1 MRAIRSWAATAAVA
15 GVAAVTVP
23 AGPAAADITVAV
35 TYLRQEVER
44 PPVLSGL
51 DPVPEDLGLAG
62 AALALKDNDS
72 TGRFLGQSYAL
83 EVVSVAPGDD
93 LAEAARQA
101 LAASP
106 LLLVDAPAA
115 DLLAV
120 ADLPEAQ
127 GALVFN
133 VAAGEAALRGA
144 DCRANVLHTAPEA
157 GMRADALMQ
166 VLQGRR
172 WTDAVMIVGPSE
184 ADRALAAEYRRAAG
198 KFGIRIRAEK
208 DWTFDTDLRE
218 STWAEMPRFTQ
229 GFPEHHV
236 VLVADAADDFARYVL
251 HNTWTPRPVA
261 GGTGLVADSWA
272 PVVEAWGAAQ
282 LQRRFEKAAGRKMR
296 GADFDAWTAMRAIGE
311 AVTRTGSADP
321 AALRAF
327 LLSPDFALDVFKGRP
342 ASFRPWNGQ
351 LRQPVAV
358 ANDRA
363 LVLMAPVEGFLHR
376 VNELDTLGTDE
387 PESACRA
394 FAR

>member
-1 MRAIRSWAATAAVA
+1 MRWSHVC
-15 GVAAVTVP
+15 
-23 AGPAAADITVAV
+23 AAAALASALLAEVASADVSVAV

-62 AALALKDNDS
+62 AELAQRDNVS
-72 TGRFLGQSYAL
+72 TGRFLGHDYSL
-83 EVVSVAPGDD
+83 EVVSVAPGGD
-93 LAEAARQA
+93 LLDAARQA

-106 LLLVDAPAA
+106 LLLVEAPAA

-120 ADLPEAQ
+120 ADLAEAQ
-127 GALVFN
+127 GALIIN

-144 DCRANVLHTAPEA
+144 DCRANVLHVAPEM
-157 GMRADALMQ
+157 GMKADALMQ

-172 WTDAVMIVGPSE
+172 WTDTVMIVGPTA
-184 ADRALAAEYRRAAG
+184 ADRALAAEYRRAAA

-229 GFPEHHV
+229 DLPDHHV
-236 VLVADAADDFARYVL
+236 LLVADAADDFARYVL
-251 HNTWTPRPVA
+251 HNTWRPRPVA

-282 LQRRFEKAAGRKMR
+282 LQRRFERAAGRKMR
-296 GADFDAWTAMRAIGE
+296 GADFDAWTAIRALGE
-311 AVTRTGSADP
+311 AVTRTGAADP
-321 AALRAF
+321 AALRAY

-351 LRQPVAV
+351 LRQPMAV

-394 FAR
+394 FVR